1 MPFTILV
8 TELEAK
14 ASKLDAALAS
24 LHLGPF
30 LQAGILEVL
39 GYCPEIPVARKSA
52 KGGGVVI
59 EVHGKGQ
66 KGEMFLSTFVADPA
80 KRAAWL
86 ARIVDGCKAAD
97 ARAEQVAMAPAK
109 PVAPVTQPVTSKSP
123 K

>member
-8 TELEAK
+8 PELEAK
-14 ASKLDAALAS
+14 ASGLDVALAS

-30 LQAGILEVL
+30 LQAGVLEVL
-39 GYCPEIPVARKSA
+39 GYCPEMPVARRGPKS
-52 KGGGVVI
+52 GIVI

-66 KGEMFLSTFVADPA
+66 KGEMYLSTFVADAA

-86 ARIVDGCKAAD
+86 SRIVAGCKGADEKAAQ
-97 ARAEQVAMAPAK
+97 AAAK
-109 PVAPVTQPVTSKSP
+109 PVASAPVLTKST